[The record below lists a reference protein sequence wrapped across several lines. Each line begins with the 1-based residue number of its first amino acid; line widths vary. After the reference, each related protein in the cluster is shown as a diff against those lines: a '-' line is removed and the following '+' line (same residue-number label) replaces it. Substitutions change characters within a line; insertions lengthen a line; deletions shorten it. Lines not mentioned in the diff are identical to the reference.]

1 MFEAFLFIL
10 MEEIFTS
17 VNKPNKTG
25 LMAVSQWKPGQEWIQ
40 RRPDHWAWSKI
51 IMSFCIYHV

>member
-1 MFEAFLFIL
+1 

-25 LMAVSQWKPGQEWIQ
+25 LMAVSQWKPGQEWTQ